1 MKKILLFVAVAASL
15 SFAACS
21 SADKAANESADSFKS
36 KIENCTNPDSLKIY
50 VEQAKEYAQKL
61 ISEGKV
67 DEAKKY
73 LNDIQPTVEKYAPSL
88 AGTLSTVKNLVDKVP
103 ASAESATDAATD
115 SLKSAASDA
124 VNAAGDA
131 VNAAGDAVS
140 AKANEVKDAA
150 TDKANEVK
158 DAATDKA
165 NEVKDAATDKA
176 NEVKQNVKDGVDNA
190 KQKSA
195 DAIQSAADKAKEAL
209 GK

>member
-61 ISEGKV
+61 VSEGKI

-103 ASAESATDAATD
+103 GAAENATDAATD

-150 TDKANEVK
+150 A
-158 DAATDKA
+158 
-165 NEVKDAATDKA
+165 DKA

-190 KQKSA
+190 KQKGA
-195 DAIQSAADKAKEAL
+195 DAIQGAADKAKEAL

>member
-150 TDKANEVK
+150 A
-158 DAATDKA
+158 
-165 NEVKDAATDKA
+165 DKA

-195 DAIQSAADKAKEAL
+195 DAIQGAADKAKEADR
-209 GK
+209 KSVV

>member
-15 SFAACS
+15 SFASCS

-36 KIENCTNPDSLKIY
+36 KIENCTNPDSLKVY
-50 VEQAKEYAQKL
+50 VDQAKEYAQKL

-131 VNAAGDAVS
+131 VNAAGDAVNAAGDAVN

-150 TDKANEVK
+150 AQKA
-158 DAATDKA
+158 D
-165 NEVKDAATDKA
+165 
-176 NEVKQNVKDGVDNA
+176 EVKQGAKDAVDNA
-190 KQKSA
+190 KQKGA
-195 DAIQSAADKAKEAL
+195 DAIQGAADKAKEAL

>member
-158 DAATDKA
+158 DAAA
-165 NEVKDAATDKA
+165 DKA